1 MEISLERLAPCLLS
15 LDIRVEKEKV
25 DETINKALSQ
35 FRKVV
40 QIPGFRKGKAPA
52 TLVRRY
58 IGEERLKEEAGRI
71 LAEEYLKKVIEEKNI
86 EIYSTQDIEIQ
97 KLEEGEDAV
106 IKATL
111 YTQPV
116 VNLPPYDS
124 IEVELKEVE
133 VREEDVNT
141 RLEMLRRRYAKT
153 EPVKRKTVKR
163 GDVVDIVMQV
173 FIDGKPYKDETKDT
187 VIVGDDDLVP
197 PIDVYLEEM
206 KVGEEK
212 EIEVHYPPDFNN
224 PELADKDAVI
234 KVKVEAIKK
243 LVLPEL
249 NDEFAKEASEFD
261 TLEELK
267 ENIRRELE
275 REARK
280 VVEEQ
285 LEREI
290 MAALIA
296 RSQVEFPAPMLEE
309 EAKERFRRF
318 METLERRGYD
328 LDRYLAE
335 NNLTLEQLERRI
347 EEEARDI
354 LIRRLI
360 LQELGRKEGISVSEE
375 EIEKRIEELAEA
387 NGVPKETMRRVLE
400 ETGRLNSVVA
410 DLYLDKVFE
419 FLKKSVKI
427 KKKED
432 EI

>member
-1 MEISLERLAPCLLS
+1 
-15 LDIRVEKEKV
+15 
-25 DETINKALSQ
+25 
-35 FRKVV
+35 
-40 QIPGFRKGKAPA
+40 
-52 TLVRRY
+52 
-58 IGEERLKEEAGRI
+58 
-71 LAEEYLKKVIEEKNI
+71 
-86 EIYSTQDIEIQ
+86 
-97 KLEEGEDAV
+97 
-106 IKATL
+106 
-111 YTQPV
+111 TQPV

-124 IEVELKEVE
+124 IEMKLKEVE

-335 NNLTLEQLERRI
+335 NNLTLEQLERR
-347 EEEARDI
+347 
-354 LIRRLI
+354 
-360 LQELGRKEGISVSEE
+360 
-375 EIEKRIEELAEA
+375 
-387 NGVPKETMRRVLE
+387 
-400 ETGRLNSVVA
+400 
-410 DLYLDKVFE
+410 
-419 FLKKSVKI
+419 
-427 KKKED
+427 
-432 EI
+432 

>member
-35 FRKVV
+35 FRKLV

-52 TLVRRY
+52 ILVRRY

-71 LAEEYLKKVIEEKNI
+71 LAEEYLKRAIEEKNI

-153 EPVKRKTVKR
+153 EPIKRKTVKR
-163 GDVVDIVMQV
+163 GDVVEIVMQV

-275 REARK
+275 REAKK
-280 VVEEQ
+280 VAEEQ

-360 LQELGRKEGISVSEE
+360 LQEVGRKEGISVSEE

-400 ETGRLNSVVA
+400 ETGRLNSVVG